1 MVNPE
6 KVNKYLKYFFKSFCL
21 NYKHI
26 NDPIEKNDCFKGIFL
41 AILVDFNEISDSFLQ
56 VCEMICYYENPPKE
70 IENIFQKIFENLIS
84 KDKDKFKTFL
94 STLTDEIKGKIIIRF
109 KIKID

>member
-1 MVNPE
+1 MANPE
-6 KVNKYLKYFFKSFCL
+6 KVNKNLKYFFKSFCL

-26 NDPIEKNDCFKGIFL
+26 NDPIDKNDCFKGIFL
-41 AILVDFNEISDSFLQ
+41 AILEDFNEISDSFVQ
-56 VCEMICYYENPPKE
+56 VCEMICFYEKPPKE
-70 IENIFQKIFENLIS
+70 IENIFQKMFENLIS

-94 STLTDEIKGKIIIRF
+94 STLTDEIKGKIIMRF